1 MAFDYFDLPKA
12 IKYKGFDINES
23 WEKIHNCIEEKSNA
37 ESVEFY
43 RGYDVLD
50 FFDRETIE
58 KCNVIVVEYLISFF
72 YSIIGQVGLV
82 EWFDKLAQ
90 QVVSYKP
97 SDSPMLIIINDADSI
112 HIGRD
117 NFPLLRNSIEAQD
130 LTIINEYRRHFKENG
145 YFPCSKRYI
154 SNVNKFI
161 LPDRIKTLYKPAI
174 KCESVQL
181 ILEVK

>member
-82 EWFDKLAQ
+82 E
-90 QVVSYKP
+90 S
-97 SDSPMLIIINDADSI
+97 SPNLCVNCFRYNMQ
-112 HIGRD
+112 
-117 NFPLLRNSIEAQD
+117 EA
-130 LTIINEYRRHFKENG
+130 
-145 YFPCSKRYI
+145 
-154 SNVNKFI
+154 
-161 LPDRIKTLYKPAI
+161 A
-174 KCESVQL
+174 
-181 ILEVK
+181 

>member
-1 MAFDYFDLPKA
+1 M
-12 IKYKGFDINES
+12 G
-23 WEKIHNCIEEKSNA
+23 KIHNCIEEKSNA

-97 SDSPMLIIINDADSI
+97 SDSPMLIIINDA
-112 HIGRD
+112 
-117 NFPLLRNSIEAQD
+117 
-130 LTIINEYRRHFKENG
+130 
-145 YFPCSKRYI
+145 
-154 SNVNKFI
+154 
-161 LPDRIKTLYKPAI
+161 
-174 KCESVQL
+174 
-181 ILEVK
+181 